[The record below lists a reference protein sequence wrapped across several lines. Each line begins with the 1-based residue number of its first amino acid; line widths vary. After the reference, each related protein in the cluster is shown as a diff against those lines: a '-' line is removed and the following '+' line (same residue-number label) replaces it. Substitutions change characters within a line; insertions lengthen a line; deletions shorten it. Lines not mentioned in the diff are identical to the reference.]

1 MKKFVVVITI
11 LLVSLCV
18 FGITLPNESLG
29 VDTYGNKIYQIDT
42 GEIKTGF
49 KVIGK
54 GEPLLLLLGLGGTM
68 ENWPKTII
76 DMLSHEY
83 QVILMDNR
91 GMGYSTDT
99 DKPFTYEMLS
109 QDVIALMDAI
119 GLEKTHMLGYSMGTV
134 FIQNIFLRHPHR
146 IDRAILNATGIDTA
160 QTLENLHKYAN
171 AQLPTEGPVKKQL
184 DIVEDW
190 QIEPEV
196 FELIENEVLLI
207 HGRADRIL

>member
-1 MKKFVVVITI
+1 MKKIVLWLTFVWIG
-11 LLVSLCV
+11 VSL
-18 FGITLPNESLG
+18 FGITLPQQH
-29 VDTYGNKIYQIDT
+29 VAFDAVGNKIYQVDT
-42 GEIKTGF
+42 GEIKIGF
-49 KVIGK
+49 KVIGQ
-54 GEPLLLLLGLGGTM
+54 GEPLLLLMGLGGTM
-68 ENWPKTII
+68 ENWPQTII
-76 DMLSHEY
+76 DMLSFEY
-83 QVILMDNR
+83 QLILMDNR